1 MANLK
6 AGIGDPYWY
15 EWSVGLLYAL
25 DMLNPDNNIKHVI
38 LQESRLQGLDDVI
51 IVYNDNYAECIQI
64 KHTRENDTLTFSNM
78 TSKSDEKESYLCSF
92 CTDWDKAQTQGY
104 SSCKA
109 VLFTNRAIGKS
120 KYTPKDSWE
129 RPALEKFWAELKAK
143 VNTATSISDISM
155 SPEWQSAWEQWL
167 SEMSELSN
175 EKKISFLRNF
185 DIKSNQE
192 DLDEIINSIAQKL
205 SRYFKTDQRKAVQL
219 HQKLCYALMEWATTL
234 RRKEEI
240 TREDLL
246 VALSLG
252 NDDIQGEHNL
262 ATCEPFFL
270 SRIEFAKNLEK
281 TLQDRE
287 APIVFLSGEPGA
299 GKTNIVSYIANKI
312 DSVITLRFHAFKPLT
327 SNDLYLSADRGISD
341 PKALWGNLLIELR
354 ELLKGNPSKY
364 CVPVSNELLASVEEM
379 RSEVLRLS
387 NLLANETGVTTVIAI
402 DGIDHA
408 ARVGSK
414 NTFLQTLVPPEGVP
428 EKICFLISGQPIH
441 QYDQYP
447 DWLAE
452 SDRVLRIDVPS
463 IDECDIKQL
472 YDKADSKIPQES
484 AEAAIKLINKTVAG
498 NTLSAVFAIHEARQ
512 CASIEELERQLDYK
526 QLSSGIS
533 AYYEYIWKSEKK
545 NIPPQ
550 YFYVD
555 IILAGVFSLI
565 NKKITPKLLE
575 EICSQ
580 ENVSKMVWQRVLQL
594 LYPIVVGSDGYFRV
608 FHNDVRIYLEK
619 YIRKDKDAFINVADK
634 LANYYILKSD
644 DIKIKHE
651 IVFNLLKYAN
661 RDNEYIDVFT
671 REYVTEAIKVKRPMV
686 EIFEQL
692 EDTLRAVLKMRDLKK
707 VLKFSCAVAT
717 LYQYKQS
724 LQWLDKPYEAE
735 VELPVVL
742 NSEKRATPRA
752 LITPAILLQALEDT
766 QLLITYGELTRAQ
779 NNLNRWFGDSTPECV
794 QQLLILNHE
803 YPDAKKKE
811 LDDDIASV
819 LELWGRL
826 AQHINVN
833 FKKALDNQV
842 DPEKA
847 KLARALFA
855 KGWLDEGKNFLNEQA
870 VRNTISKLSYYF
882 TDDLEAYVHAIL
894 DTNDEMLILRI
905 SQTGLQD
912 KFSNVL
918 RVKFVVWSLVNNRQA
933 VYSEWISEIVSERFN
948 YIKIPKG
955 TLCDFN
961 KELFPVY
968 SLIALVLS
976 YCGSSDK
983 KIIQEC
989 LVAHNRGESF
999 TSKDRGYHS
1008 AYNLLLASSFYGY
1021 MLKAVNHGQRNSIKI
1036 DDFKN
1041 CVTQL
1046 LRSQDVYIS
1055 DSLNADKIEAFLL
1068 KNIILLT
1075 DKLDSVFQDFLL
1087 DIFTN
1092 VARNY
1097 RNIRHL
1103 NIYWNY
1109 LKIKNQSAVLEELF
1123 DKWMSVGGLA
1133 WQQEAADMDKI
1144 AREFIDR
1151 AVEMSWGAKAE
1162 NAKTCL
1168 ESKIVSYTGRK
1179 EYSIYSLLDWY
1190 ERISTFNSAY
1200 WESIGVNL
1208 LNVSQYASDTGDNR
1222 ADIYV
1227 DATVA
1232 ASAGQQGAEALWNFA
1247 NLKDVWDD
1255 NWVRRIFDGV
1265 ISALETN
1272 VYTKKELLT
1281 IWKLSTEI
1289 FFVCETAD
1297 TYNSDNTLNSIYIA
1311 DIKEAILL
1319 AAARLRYVEI
1329 EKSMIKIAQL
1339 EFSQVRDPNKYSS
1352 FKIPTRWFDSDE
1364 DVKQEIAAFIQETN
1378 SFSCSETL
1386 CFIEERFYSAREQK
1400 NGDYLDIDNRV
1411 KFYWDYVVQLLD
1423 KIKNNSCE
1431 NIQDYIPRILDLL
1444 LRRDDAYYWEWDG
1457 ANRLYE
1463 DIFEFLN
1470 EEQIAAVLS
1479 DMIGKY
1485 FKLNKSSQDSK
1496 LFGLNSDLDRLAYS
1510 YYSRLSEADNL
1521 EAINELLKMHMDWI
1535 TGDSSLVL
1543 ATQYKKKESIC
1554 CITSWD
1560 DFCKALSTKIQYI

>member
-51 IVYNDNYAECIQI
+51 IVYNDNHAACIQI

-78 TSKSDEKESYLCSF
+78 TSKSDEKESYLRSF

-104 SSCKA
+104 TSCKA
-109 VLFTNRAIGKS
+109 VLFTNRDIGKS

-129 RPALEKFWAELKAK
+129 RPALEKFWYELKTK
-143 VNTATSISDISM
+143 VNAATSISDISM
-155 SPEWQSAWEQWL
+155 SQEWKSAWEQWL
-167 SEMSELSN
+167 GEMSDLSN
-175 EKKISFLRNF
+175 EKKLSFLRNF

-192 DLDEIINSIAQKL
+192 DLDEIIKSIAQKL
-205 SRYFKTDQRKAVQL
+205 SQYFKTDQRKAVQL

-234 RRKEEI
+234 RKKEEI

-246 VALSLG
+246 AALSLG
-252 NDDIQGEHNL
+252 NDEIQGEHNL

-270 SRIEFAKNLEK
+270 SRIEFAKKLEK

-287 APIVFLSGEPGA
+287 APVVFLSGEPGA

-327 SNDLYLSADRGISD
+327 SNDLYLSADSGISD
-341 PKALWGNLLIELR
+341 PEALWGNLLIELR
-354 ELLKGNPSKY
+354 GLLKGRLSKY
-364 CVPVSNELLASVEEM
+364 CVPVSNELLASVEEI

-387 NLLANETGVTTVIAI
+387 NVLAGETGMTTVIAI

-408 ARVGSK
+408 ARVGSR

-441 QYDQYP
+441 QYEQYP
-447 DWLAE
+447 DWLAD

-472 YDKADSKIPQES
+472 YDRADIKIPQES
-484 AEAAIKLINKTVAG
+484 ATAAIKLINKTVAG
-498 NTLSAVFAIHEARQ
+498 NTLSAVFAIHEAKQ
-512 CASIEELERQLDYK
+512 CSSIEELEQQLECK

-533 AYYEYIWKSEKK
+533 AYYEYIWKSAKG
-545 NIPPQ
+545 NIPSQ
-550 YFYVD
+550 FFYMD
-555 IILAGVFSLI
+555 TLLAGVFSLV
-565 NKKITPKLLE
+565 NKKVTTKLLA

-580 ENVSKMVWQRVLQL
+580 ENISEMAWQRVLQL
-594 LYPIVVGSDGYFRV
+594 LYPIVIASDGDFRV

-619 YIRKDKDAFINVADK
+619 YIRKDKDTFISVADR
-634 LANYYILKSD
+634 LADYYILKSD

-651 IVFNLLKYAN
+651 IVFGLLKYAN

-671 REYVTEAIKVKRPMV
+671 REYVIEAIKAKRPMA

-692 EDTLRAVLKMRDLKK
+692 EDTLRSLLKISDLKK
-707 VLKFSCAVAT
+707 VLKFSCAVTT
-717 LYQYKQS
+717 LYQYKLS
-724 LQWLDKPYEAE
+724 LQWLDKPHEAE
-735 VELPVVL
+735 VELPIVL
-742 NSEKRATPRA
+742 NSEKRITPRA
-752 LITPAILLQALEDT
+752 LITPAILLQMLEDT
-766 QLLITYGELTRAQ
+766 QLLIAHGELIRAQ
-779 NNLNRWFGDSTPECV
+779 NNLNRWLGELTPESV
-794 QQLLILNHE
+794 QQLLILNHGNLDE
-803 YPDAKKKE
+803 RKRE
-811 LDDDIASV
+811 LGDDIASI

-833 FKKALDNQV
+833 FIEALDNQI

-855 KGWLDEGKNFLNEQA
+855 KGWLDEGKNFLNEQE
-870 VRNTISKLSYYF
+870 VENTISKLSHYF
-882 TDDLEAYVHAIL
+882 IDDLEAYVHAIL
-894 DTNDEMLILRI
+894 DTNNEILIFRI
-905 SQTGLQD
+905 SQTNFRD
-912 KFSNVL
+912 DFSNAL
-918 RVKFVVWSLVNNRQA
+918 RVKFVVWSLINNKQD
-933 VYSEWISEIVSERFN
+933 VYSEWVSAIVSERFN
-948 YIKIPKG
+948 YIEVPKD
-955 TLCDFN
+955 TLRDFS

-976 YCGSSDK
+976 YYGVNCET
-983 KIIQEC
+983 IIQEC
-989 LVAHNRGESF
+989 LFAHNRGQKF
-999 TSKDRGYHS
+999 TPKDRGYSS
-1008 AYNLLLASSFYGY
+1008 AYNLILASSFYGY
-1021 MLKAVNHGQRNSIKI
+1021 MLEAVNYGQQASIQISNFEKCI
-1036 DDFKN
+1036 
-1041 CVTQL
+1041 TQL
-1046 LRSQDVYIS
+1046 LRSQDRYVGY
-1055 DSLNADKIEAFLL
+1055 SLNADKIEEFLL
-1068 KNIILLT
+1068 KNIIVLT
-1075 DKLDSVFQDFLL
+1075 DKLDSAFQDSLL
-1087 DIFTN
+1087 NIFTN
-1092 VARNY
+1092 VARDY
-1097 RNIRHL
+1097 RNIRHI

-1109 LKIKNQSAVLEELF
+1109 LKTKNQSSVLEELF
-1123 DKWMSVGGLA
+1123 DKWMSVDGLV

-1151 AVEMSWGAKAE
+1151 VVEMSWVAKAE
-1162 NAKTCL
+1162 NAKKCL
-1168 ESKIVSYTGRK
+1168 ESKLVSYTGRK

-1190 ERISTFNSAY
+1190 ERISTFDSKY

-1227 DATVA
+1227 DAAVA
-1232 ASAGQQGAEALWNFA
+1232 VSAGQQGAAALWNFA

-1265 ISALETN
+1265 IAGLEKN

-1281 IWKLSTEI
+1281 IWELSTKV
-1289 FFVCETAD
+1289 FFVYETAD
-1297 TYNSDNTLNSIYIA
+1297 SYDSDNILNSIYIA

-1319 AAARLRYVEI
+1319 TAARLGHVGI
-1329 EKSMIKIAQL
+1329 GKSMMKTASL
-1339 EFSQVRDPNKYSS
+1339 EFSQVRDPNKHSS
-1352 FKIPTRWFDSDE
+1352 FKIPTRWFDPDGE
-1364 DVKQEIAAFIQETN
+1364 VRQEIASFIQETN
-1378 SFSCSETL
+1378 SFTCLETL
-1386 CFIEERFYSAREQK
+1386 DVIEERFYSAREQK
-1400 NGDYLDIDNRV
+1400 HLDNLDNNDRV
-1411 KFYWDYVVQLLD
+1411 KFQWDYVVHLVD

-1431 NIQDYIPRILDLL
+1431 NIKDYIPRILDLL
-1444 LRRDDAYYWEWDG
+1444 LRRCDAYCWEWDG

-1463 DIFEFLN
+1463 VIFEFLD
-1470 EEQIAAVLS
+1470 EDQIAAVLN

-1485 FKLNKSSQDSK
+1485 FERNEFSQDSK
-1496 LFGLNSDLDRLAYS
+1496 LFGLNSDLDKLTYS
-1510 YYSRLSEADNL
+1510 YYSRLLETDNV

-1535 TGDSSLVL
+1535 TGDRSLVL
-1543 ATQYKKKESIC
+1543 TAQYKKQDDLSSV
-1554 CITSWD
+1554 TSWG
-1560 DFCKALSTKIQYI
+1560 DFCKALSTKIPYS